1 MVVFSGASGGLSI
14 GYLCPE
20 AAVGGTI
27 ALVEDGDIIHVD
39 LNQNMIH
46 LQISDEELE
55 KRRANFKPLVRVA
68 EKDY

>member
-1 MVVFSGASGGLSI
+1 M
-14 GYLCPE
+14 
-20 AAVGGTI
+20 
-27 ALVEDGDIIHVD
+27 D

-68 EKDY
+68 EKGLLGRYAKLVQSAKTGAVLK

>member
-1 MVVFSGASGGLSI
+1 M
-14 GYLCPE
+14 
-20 AAVGGTI
+20 
-27 ALVEDGDIIHVD
+27 VEDGDIIHVD

-68 EKDY
+68 EKGLLGRYAKLVQSAKTGAVLK